1 MTEKKEAVA
10 EAAAAEVAAGEAEV
24 TRNLTCGSPEYFGK
38 SSLRYFKRSFF

>member
-1 MTEKKEAVA
+1 MTEKKEAVP
-10 EAAAAEVAAGEAEV
+10 EAAEVAAAEAEV